1 MPLDACRS
9 SICKSLRTLE
19 LGRHK
24 EWRASRLASQ
34 FRDRMANCRDL
45 TTRARQSR
53 MPRVERQDVERIARV
68 ALKELGVSSAER
80 AAVAAD
86 DQSGNWRIDYD
97 GPNGRSQMRIKCG
110 PGTTAQWVREQIFQ
124 QYLAQT

>member
-1 MPLDACRS
+1 
-9 SICKSLRTLE
+9 
-19 LGRHK
+19 
-24 EWRASRLASQ
+24 
-34 FRDRMANCRDL
+34 
-45 TTRARQSR
+45 